1 MTRQALLK
9 VAGHHHGPRAD
20 QGRNPRRG
28 ACWVALDRAVALAG
42 KLGAEAPP
50 PGGGPPHPSSW
61 LTRERPAGAATVT
74 RTGVLELQRHLSAYL
89 ERVAAGAVCEIA
101 YREKTQPPGERG
113 RVLGYL
119 SSTPPPAYADGRLL
133 PAVTVTRAAT
143 GTGSTGR
150 WSRCER

>member
-1 MTRQALLK
+1 M
-9 VAGHHHGPRAD
+9 
-20 QGRNPRRG
+20 
-28 ACWVALDRAVALAG
+28 ALDRAVALAG

-89 ERVAAGAVCEIA
+89 ERVTAGAVCGIA
-101 YREKTQPPGERG
+101 YRERTQPPGERG

-133 PAVTVTRAAT
+133 PPVAAT

>member
-9 VAGHHHGPRAD
+9 VAGHHQGPRAG

-28 ACWVALDRAVALAG
+28 ACWVALDRAGALAG

-50 PGGGPPHPSSW
+50 PGGGPRHPSSW

-89 ERVAAGAVCEIA
+89 ERVAAGAVREIA

-113 RVLGYL
+113 RVLGHL

-133 PAVTVTRAAT
+133 PPVTVTR
-143 GTGSTGR
+143 GSDR
-150 WSRCER
+150 HRIDREVVPL

>member
-1 MTRQALLK
+1 M
-9 VAGHHHGPRAD
+9 
-20 QGRNPRRG
+20 
-28 ACWVALDRAVALAG
+28 
-42 KLGAEAPP
+42 
-50 PGGGPPHPSSW
+50 
-61 LTRERPAGAATVT
+61 T

-89 ERVAAGAVCEIA
+89 ERVAAGAVYGIA
-101 YREKTQPPGERG
+101 YRKKTQPPGERG

-133 PAVTVTRAAT
+133 PPVAAT